1 MITLLGWGK
10 STLTIEERF
19 NTNVQFGTVGMSRAN
34 ENAEKLSEWV
44 IGREGKMELDVAFR
58 MSTAS
63 QSSIQIQARG
73 WRGDV
78 VNYICEGSET
88 VQPAQSKD
96 QSNSGEKISLSYLYK
111 YVYFNGNYHSHCLL
125 LLHYINYLFNDN

>member
-10 STLTIEERF
+10 STLTIEECF
-19 NTNVQFGTVGMSRAN
+19 NTDVQFDTVGMSRAN
-34 ENAEKLSEWV
+34 WNAEKLSQWV
-44 IGREGKMELDVAFR
+44 IGKEGKMELDVAFR

-63 QSSIQIQARG
+63 QSSIQIQASG
-73 WRGDV
+73 WHRDV

-88 VQPAQSKD
+88 VRPAQSKD
-96 QSNSGEKISLSYLYK
+96 QSNLREQISLSYLYK
-111 YVYFNGNYHSHCLL
+111 YVYFNDNYHSHCLL